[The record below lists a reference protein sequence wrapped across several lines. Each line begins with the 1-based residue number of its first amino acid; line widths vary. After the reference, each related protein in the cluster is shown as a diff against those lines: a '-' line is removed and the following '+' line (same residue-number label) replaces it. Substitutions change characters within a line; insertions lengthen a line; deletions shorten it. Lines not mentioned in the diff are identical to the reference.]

1 MNKSFFTLLFISI
14 TLSVF
19 AQKDFEGMIIYRNE
33 VASKIGG
40 MNSASWKKITALPDS
55 DTALVKKG
63 NFRQSSSRKD
73 VYYISEKQ
81 KVFFRFKGIDTLY
94 YMDYSDDTSTVLAVT
109 KTTDKKRIAGYDCNS
124 LVIQTSALT
133 SKYYYSPS
141 LYMNPVYNENN
152 KIDQYNVFAKET
164 SSLFLDVEQDAK
176 AFTLKTT
183 CLEVQAEP
191 VDDAV
196 FKLPDLPQKKFS
208 LASFITLPEYAGK
221 EGWLNYLQ
229 KNIDANIAAK
239 YLKIPRKENSASQSV
254 MVSFTVSETGGISNI
269 TVLNSKEVAPQLADE
284 AIRVVYRSRWNPAT
298 AFGEKIAYKM
308 TQPITFQVTKQ

>member
-1 MNKSFFTLLFISI
+1 MNKTLFTLVCICIS
-14 TLSVF
+14 TSVF

-33 VASKIGG
+33 VVSKIDG
-40 MNSASWKKITALPDS
+40 MNSASWKKIMALPDS
-55 DTALVKKG
+55 DTALVKNG
-63 NFRQSSSRKD
+63 NFRQSSSRKEE
-73 VYYISEKQ
+73 YYISERQ

-94 YMDYSDDTSTVLAVT
+94 YMDYAEDTSTVLAVT
-109 KTTDKKRIAGYDCNS
+109 KTTDNKRIAGYVCNS

-141 LYMNPVYNENN
+141 LYMNPAYNENN

-176 AFTLKTT
+176 AFTIKTT
-183 CLEVQAEP
+183 CLKVQEKP
-191 VDDAV
+191 VDDAI
-196 FKLPDLPQKKFS
+196 FKIPDLPQKKFS

-229 KNIDANIAAK
+229 KNIDANVAAK
-239 YLKIPRKENSASQSV
+239 YLKIPRKEDVASVAV
-254 MVSFTVSETGGISNI
+254 MVGFTVSETGSISNI
-269 TVLNSKEVAPQLADE
+269 TVLNQKEVPSQLADE

-298 AFGEKIAYKM
+298 AFGEKISYRM
-308 TQPITFQVTKQ
+308 MQPITFQVTK